1 MYYPMEVSYMSSLP
15 VTDISRVAETRRAAT
30 ALAGRLGFSEA
41 GVGNVAL
48 VVTEAATNLAKHAAA
63 GEIFLYAL
71 RSDEDQPQVIFLDLR
86 MPEMS
91 GFEALERLKSDPT
104 TRDIPVV
111 IITSKAVEHEERRL
125 LDGKVVTI
133 LSKAAAS
140 REALIGSIRQALS
153 HARPTQTEA
162 GGVSQHG

>member
-1 MYYPMEVSYMSSLP
+1 
-15 VTDISRVAETRRAAT
+15 
-30 ALAGRLGFSEA
+30 
-41 GVGNVAL
+41 
-48 VVTEAATNLAKHAAA
+48 
-63 GEIFLYAL
+63 
-71 RSDEDQPQVIFLDLR
+71 

-111 IITSKAVEHEERRL
+111 IVTSKLVEHEERRL
-125 LDGKVVTI
+125 LDGKVVTV

-153 HARPTQTEA
+153 HAKPTQNEP
-162 GGVSQHG
+162 GEVPQYD